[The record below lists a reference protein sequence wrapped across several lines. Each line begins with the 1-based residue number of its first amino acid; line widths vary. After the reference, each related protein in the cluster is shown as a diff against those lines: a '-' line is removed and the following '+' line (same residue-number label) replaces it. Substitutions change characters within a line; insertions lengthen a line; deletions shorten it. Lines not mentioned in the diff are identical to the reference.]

1 MSSIK
6 IFLIFLCLK
15 VASTGKIG
23 HLSIGHANLANIS
36 VINLEKNNGKEMES
50 NSKKGE
56 ESPDSPST
64 PKHLIMPPC
73 TVCPGAPKKTRTVSN
88 RTSSSG
94 ENSVGNEEIDRFFDE
109 QYRNKK
115 VKKQLNFDDDDSS
128 ENSIIGETKR
138 QQTETEQKQ
147 TKEEGG
153 GEEAD

>member
-23 HLSIGHANLANIS
+23 HLSIGGANLANIS
-36 VINLEKNNGKEMES
+36 AINLEKNNGKEIES
-50 NSKKGE
+50 NSKNGE

-64 PKHLIMPPC
+64 PKHLIIPPC
-73 TVCPGAPKKTRTVSN
+73 TVCPPAPKKTRRTVSN

-94 ENSVGNEEIDRFFDE
+94 ENSVGNEEIGRFFDE

-115 VKKQLNFDDDDSS
+115 LTKQLNFDDNSS
-128 ENSIIGETKR
+128 ENSINGETKQ

-147 TKEEGG
+147 TKEDGG